1 MDPPEIID
9 GGVSDDAPSKDGEG
23 GEDGE
28 LERINSEL
36 ARAWDASLRERALRA
51 RSESIASM
59 VAGIAHDVNTPL
71 GVARTAGSAIAD
83 VVRDLLE
90 DPPEDPDEIE
100 EMRGDL
106 HDALELLNRNLD
118 RAQKL
123 IVSFKHLSA
132 SQLSNERAT
141 VKINQIITD
150 CVIVMRSDL
159 ERAKIRMQLN
169 LRDGD
174 NYDWN
179 GFPGHLGQ
187 VIVNLLQNAMR
198 YAFEGRDEGHITI
211 DLVRQEQEKGGG
223 FLIRFA
229 DDGNGVDSEILPRI
243 FDPMVTSGQ
252 GKGGTGLGLAI
263 SRNIVVNLLGGT
275 IRCESE
281 KGKGTVF
288 TMTLPEVATGDSE
301 RYLHGLSTG
310 PPL

>member
-1 MDPPEIID
+1 MDTSETID
-9 GGVSDDAPSKDGEG
+9 GIPDGMSEEDD
-23 GEDGE
+23 DGE

-90 DPPEDPDEIE
+90 DPPEDPEDVE
-100 EMRGDL
+100 DL
-106 HDALELLNRNLD
+106 HNDLREALELLNRNLD
-118 RAQKL
+118 RAQNL

-132 SQLSNERAT
+132 SQLSNERAK
-141 VKINQIITD
+141 VQVSKIIND

-159 ERAKIRMQLN
+159 ERAKVYAQMNVRSGT
-169 LRDGD
+169 DYTWD
-174 NYDWN
+174 

-187 VIVNLLQNAMR
+187 VIVNLLQNSMR
-198 YAFEGRDEGHITI
+198 YAFQPEAGGSITI
-211 DLVRQEQEKGGG
+211 DLERDNDG
-223 FLIRFA
+223 FIIRFA
-229 DDGNGVDSEILPRI
+229 DDGKGVDPEILPRI

-252 GKGGTGLGLAI
+252 GKGGTGLGMAI

-275 IRCESE
+275 IRCEST
-281 KGKGTVF
+281 KGEGTTF
-288 TMTLPEVATGDSE
+288 TITLPVVATGDSE
-301 RYLHGLSTG
+301 RYLHGLSSG

>member
-1 MDPPEIID
+1 MDPSETID
-9 GGVSDDAPSKDGEG
+9 RLPDGMSE
-23 GEDGE
+23 EDDGE

-71 GVARTAGSAIAD
+71 GVARTAGSTIAD
-83 VVRDLLE
+83 VVKDLLE
-90 DPPEDPDEIE
+90 DPPEDPE
-100 EMRGDL
+100 ELEELREDL
-106 HDALELLNRNLD
+106 REALELLNRNLD
-118 RAQKL
+118 RAQNL

-132 SQLSNERAT
+132 SQLSNERAR
-141 VKINQIITD
+141 VQVNKIIND

-159 ERAKIRMQLN
+159 ERAKIHTQMNVRA
-169 LRDGD
+169 GAS
-174 NYDWN
+174 YDWD

-187 VIVNLLQNAMR
+187 VMVNLLQNTMR
-198 YAFEGRDEGHITI
+198 YAFEPETGGTITI
-211 DLVRQEQEKGGG
+211 DLRRDNDG
-223 FLIRFA
+223 FIIRFT
-229 DDGNGVDSEILPRI
+229 DDGKGVDAEILPRI

-275 IRCESE
+275 IRCEST
-281 KGKGTVF
+281 KGEGTTF
-288 TMTLPEVATGDSE
+288 TITLPVVATGDSE

-310 PPL
+310 PPG